1 MGELLKLIL
10 CIYVCF
16 LICSAVVAFIKF
28 VADTR
33 KWHDK
38 EERIHITASQFEED
52 LKESSPEPVE
62 SEPESE
68 VKIDVSE
75 SR

>member
-1 MGELLKLIL
+1 MSELLKLIL
-10 CIYVCF
+10 CVY
-16 LICSAVVAFIKF
+16 LITLVCSAVVAFFKF
-28 VADTR
+28 VLDVR

-52 LKESSPEPVE
+52 LKESSPVPVE
-62 SEPESE
+62 AEPESE
-68 VKIDVSE
+68 VIIDVSE

>member
-10 CIYVCF
+10 CLY
-16 LICSAVVAFIKF
+16 LITLVFSAIVAFFKF
-28 VADTR
+28 VFDVR

-62 SEPESE
+62 AEPESE

>member
-10 CIYVCF
+10 CFY
-16 LICSAVVAFIKF
+16 LITLVCSALVAFFKF
-28 VADTR
+28 IVDTR

-52 LKESSPEPVE
+52 LKESPPVPVE
-62 SEPESE
+62 AEPESE

>member
-1 MGELLKLIL
+1 MSELLKLIL
-10 CIYVCF
+10 CLY
-16 LICSAVVAFIKF
+16 LITLVFSAIVAFFKF
-28 VADTR
+28 VFDVH

-52 LKESSPEPVE
+52 LKESPPDSVE
-62 SEPESE
+62 AEPESE

>member
-10 CIYVCF
+10 CIYVFF
-16 LICSAVVAFIKF
+16 LLCSAVVAFIKF
-28 VADTR
+28 VVDTR

-38 EERIHITASQFEED
+38 EERIHITASQFDED

-62 SEPESE
+62 AEPESE

>member
-1 MGELLKLIL
+1 MSELLKLIL
-10 CIYVCF
+10 CIYVLT
-16 LICSAVVAFIKF
+16 LIFSALVAFFKF
-28 VADTR
+28 IVDTR

-52 LKESSPEPVE
+52 LKESSPDPVE
-62 SEPESE
+62 AEPESE

>member
-16 LICSAVVAFIKF
+16 LLGSAVVAFFKF

-52 LKESSPEPVE
+52 LKESSAEPVE
-62 SEPESE
+62 AEPESE